1 MAIIKGYTTLF
12 VQAVNDAPPFYL
24 GVKLAKICIKLDIPV
39 VDVAEYLGVSRPTV
53 YSWFMGKRD
62 VAPKY
67 AEQVQKLINKLA

>member
-1 MAIIKGYTTLF
+1 MATTKGYTTLF
-12 VQAVNDAPPFYL
+12 VQAVNDATPFFL

-39 VDVAEYLGVSRPTV
+39 ADVAEYLGVSRPTV
-53 YSWFMGKRD
+53 YSWFLGKRD